1 MGTLMLVQASLELK
15 PFGTTRRQVSA
26 IGMGTYY
33 DFPWIVKARL
43 GRKGGAASK
52 VEALKAG
59 LDGGVTLID
68 TAEIY
73 DSEPLVAEA
82 IAGRDRKD
90 LFIATKVMFLHLR
103 RDALARA
110 LEKSLRRLGLTYVDL
125 YQIHQPSPFV
135 PIEETMRALEDMV
148 DVGLVRSIGISNFSF
163 RQTVA
168 ASKAMK
174 KYRIA
179 SIQMPYNLADRRI
192 EKEILPLCRREDIAL
207 LAYFPL
213 GHGKLAGNP
222 RLQEIGAKHG
232 KTPSQVALNWL
243 IAQENVFPIPRA
255 SSAAHV
261 RENIGSMDWMLSAEE
276 MNDLERFFPPPRVNS
291 EGGPLLEGHAGGGSG

>member
-1 MGTLMLVQASLELK
+1 MLVQTSLELK
-15 PFGTTRRQVSA
+15 PFGWTGRQVSA

-33 DFPWIVKARL
+33 DFPWIIKARL
-43 GRKGGAASK
+43 GRRGSAASK

-59 LDGGVTLID
+59 LDGGITLID

-82 IAGRDRKD
+82 IAGRNRKD

-103 RDALARA
+103 HDALAKA
-110 LEKSLRRLGLTYVDL
+110 LERSLRSLGLSYIDL
-125 YQIHQPSPFV
+125 YQIHQPSPLV
-135 PIEETMRALEDMV
+135 PIEETMRALEEMV
-148 DVGLVRSIGISNFSF
+148 DIGLVRFIGISNFSF
-163 RQTVA
+163 KQTVA

-179 SIQMPYNLADRRI
+179 SIQMPYNLVDRRMD
-192 EKEILPLCRREDIAL
+192 KEILPLCMRENIAL

-213 GHGKLAGNP
+213 GHGKLATNP
-222 RLQEIGAKHG
+222 KLQEIGTRHG
-232 KTPSQVALNWL
+232 KTACQVALNWL

-255 SSAAHV
+255 SNVVHV
-261 RENIGSMDWMLSAEE
+261 RENLGSMDWRLSDEE
-276 MNDLERFFPPPRVNS
+276 MNRLERLFPPPRTDDDGS
-291 EGGPLLEGHAGGGSG
+291 SLHQGHIGGRSR